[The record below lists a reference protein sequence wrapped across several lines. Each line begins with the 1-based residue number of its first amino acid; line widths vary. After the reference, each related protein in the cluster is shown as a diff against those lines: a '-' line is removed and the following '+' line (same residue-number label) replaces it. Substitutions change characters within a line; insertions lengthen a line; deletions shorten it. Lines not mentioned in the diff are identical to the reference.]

1 MGELSVNDIE
11 VISKPDSALNMEKQN
26 LVLRVQKKEEIK
38 LSLPMIDYFEELRN
52 GVISTNID
60 PQLSHGIESMKAQLL
75 KVVYIDSDD
84 LEMIVLNNNGYE
96 KINIEIDDNVIRLN

>member
-1 MGELSVNDIE
+1 
-11 VISKPDSALNMEKQN
+11 
-26 LVLRVQKKEEIK
+26 
-38 LSLPMIDYFEELRN
+38 MIDYFEELRN

-60 PQLSHGIESMKAQLL
+60 PQLLHGIESMKAQLL

>member
-1 MGELSVNDIE
+1 M
-11 VISKPDSALNMEKQN
+11 
-26 LVLRVQKKEEIK
+26 KE
-38 LSLPMIDYFEELRN
+38 
-52 GVISTNID
+52 
-60 PQLSHGIESMKAQLL
+60 QLL